1 MAKYKLQEM
10 SNLNGVGEK
19 RVFPKLVANRQLD
32 TKEFVDK
39 LHSYTVLFLK
49 ALCQP

>member
-1 MAKYKLQEM
+1 M

-32 TKEFVDK
+32 TKEFGM
-39 LHSYTVLFLK
+39 LGMSLF
-49 ALCQP
+49 